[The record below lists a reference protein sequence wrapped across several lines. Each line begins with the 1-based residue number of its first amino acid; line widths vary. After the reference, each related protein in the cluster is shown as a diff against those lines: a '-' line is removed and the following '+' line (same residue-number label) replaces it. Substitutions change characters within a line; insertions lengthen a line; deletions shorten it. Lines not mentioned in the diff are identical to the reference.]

1 MTTTQGNSSRCATWR
16 SSSRVWRC
24 QWCSHFSHQ
33 WRWPDTR
40 DNHLSLLLLLA
51 THLSQPLV
59 RLTQCELC
67 ARPSPV
73 PVSAVVLSTT
83 TIIIV
88 TLSSSYSNLELGLQ
102 GLGDLAVEGWY
113 FPLSL
118 RTVLGVGAAGSL
130 MWPLM
135 GAAEAQT
142 RGPGLEAAL
151 PLLWH
156 QELLAAL
163 ASGLGSD
170 SVGASFWI

>member
-1 MTTTQGNSSRCATWR
+1 MCDLEILLQSMAVSVVLTLLPSMTLAWHKRQSPEPPPP
-16 SSSRVWRC
+16 
-24 QWCSHFSHQ
+24 
-33 WRWPDTR
+33 PD
-40 DNHLSLLLLLA
+40 LA

-73 PVSAVVLSTT
+73 PVSAVVLRT
-83 TIIIV
+83 TIVIIV